1 MAARLTLD
9 MDITIVLP
17 VVVFVVVAFVV
28 RRYRKWQD
36 PSLSSK
42 EKQAEARLW
51 SSRHGGR

>member
-1 MAARLTLD
+1 

-17 VVVFVVVAFVV
+17 IVVFLVVAFVV
-28 RRYRKWQD
+28 RRYMKWQD

-51 SSRHGGR
+51 SSRHGGGGSGH